1 MVGAVTGGGGVT
13 FIPYVPV
20 EWANI
25 LVVLHLF
32 HTYTWNGPIFWWCY
46 IYSMTL
52 NSILHVEWANILV
65 VLHLFHTYTWNGPI
79 FWWCYIYSIRTRGMG
94 QYFGGVTFIP

>member
-1 MVGAVTGGGGVT
+1 MEVAVTGGGGVT
-13 FIPYVPV
+13 FIPYVLV

-32 HTYTWNGPIFWWCY
+32 HTYSW
-46 IYSMTL
+46 SR
-52 NSILHVEWANILV
+52 
-65 VLHLFHTYTWNGPI
+65 PI

-94 QYFGGVTFIP
+94 QYFGGVTFIPYVLVEWANLSIYIHLILRYLA